1 MSATDDTD
9 TGLLASLYLGDT
21 HTPAALAAV
30 AAALQ
35 LKATRFLTPVP
46 RQRALDRA
54 AGLRTA

>member
-9 TGLLASLYLGDT
+9 TGLLASLYLADA